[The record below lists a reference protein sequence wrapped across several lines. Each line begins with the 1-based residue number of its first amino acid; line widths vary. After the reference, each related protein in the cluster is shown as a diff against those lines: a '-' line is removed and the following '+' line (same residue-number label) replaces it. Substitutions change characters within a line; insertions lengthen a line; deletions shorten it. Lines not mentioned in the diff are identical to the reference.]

1 MGGLVDWRE
10 LVGEIDDCMNL
21 APLFFDLDHTL
32 WDFESNSRKA
42 LRLGYDALKLKD
54 VGVNDVDA
62 WIAAYEKANDWCW
75 EAYRQGKMDKETLR
89 GERFRLGMKALGL
102 ACPPALA
109 EGLGAH
115 YIETSPYQ
123 TALMPGTHE
132 LLQTL
137 KQRGHRMWILTNG
150 FEEVQH
156 IKMSNCGLDAYFED
170 VYTSDALGVKKPH
183 GDAFRLSCAKAGLR
197 MDEGVIMVGDSWES
211 DVQGAQD
218 VGWRAIHFNP
228 SGEPI
233 QEAWRTAASLLDI
246 LDMPLQA

>member
-1 MGGLVDWRE
+1 
-10 LVGEIDDCMNL
+10 MNL

-32 WDFESNSRKA
+32 WDFETNSRKA

-54 VGVNDVDA
+54 VGVDDVDA

-109 EGLGAH
+109 EDLGAH

-123 TALMPGTHE
+123 TALIPGTHQ

-156 IKMSNCGLDAYFED
+156 IKMSNCRLDA
-170 VYTSDALGVKKPH
+170 
-183 GDAFRLSCAKAGLR
+183 
-197 MDEGVIMVGDSWES
+197 
-211 DVQGAQD
+211 
-218 VGWRAIHFNP
+218 
-228 SGEPI
+228 
-233 QEAWRTAASLLDI
+233 
-246 LDMPLQA
+246 